1 MFAPKLALLT
11 LSAIVLS
18 IAQVQAHQTGDL
30 EIGSYLEQFK
40 TEKGANR
47 REAVKGLRQI
57 GTPAVPLLITALQDA
72 DVGVR
77 GGAAFAL
84 GSMGSDAESAIPS
97 LIAALNDSEESVRL
111 DAAVALRRIGTPAVE
126 ELAIALQ
133 HPEIE
138 VRRGAAFALAGIGAT
153 AKPAIGPLITALQDP
168 DERLAWNAAVA
179 LRAVGSPAVPAL
191 NQALM
196 HENPRVR
203 IAAAFALGT
212 PASPTDANLSPVA
225 QSEDEE
231 VPEICRM
238 LPNPLSPDFN
248 ICEAMPVRER
258 PQELRENLDQ
268 VNPNPCGFSPNPCES
283 APSQIDS
290 STTPT
295 RRLM

>member
-57 GTPAVPLLITALQDA
+57 GTPAVPLLMTALQDA

-84 GSMGSDAESAIPS
+84 GAMGSDAESAIPN

-111 DAAVALRRIGTPAVE
+111 DAAVALRRIGTPAVG

-153 AKPAIGPLITALQDP
+153 AEPAIGPLITALQDP

-203 IAAAFALGT
+203 IAAAFALGNPT
-212 PASPTDANLSPVA
+212 SPTTGNLSPVA

-231 VPEICRM
+231 IPEICRM
-238 LPNPLSPDFN
+238 LPNPLSPDMS
-248 ICEAMPVRER
+248 ICEAMPGRER
-258 PQELRENLDQ
+258 PQELRQNLDQ
-268 VNPNPCGFSPNPCES
+268 VNPNPCDFSPNPCER

>member
-18 IAQVQAHQTGDL
+18 IAQVQAHQTVDL
-30 EIGSYLEQFK
+30 EIGTYLEQFK

-97 LIAALNDSEESVRL
+97 LIAALNDSAESVRL

-126 ELAIALQ
+126 ALATALQ

-153 AKPAIGPLITALQDP
+153 AEPAIAPLINALQDP

-179 LRAVGSPAVPAL
+179 LRAIGSPAVPAL
-191 NQALM
+191 KEALTD
-196 HENPRVR
+196 ENPQVR
-203 IAAAFALGT
+203 SSAAFALGNPT
-212 PASPTDANLSPVA
+212 SPTTANLSPVA
-225 QSEDEE
+225 QEDGE

-238 LPNPLSPDFN
+238 LPNPLSPDLS
-248 ICEAMPVRER
+248 ICEAIPILER
-258 PQELRENLDQ
+258 PEELRQNLDQ
-268 VNPNPCGFSPNPCES
+268 VNPNPCNFSPNPCES
-283 APSQIDS
+283 APNQIDS
-290 STTPT
+290 SVTPT